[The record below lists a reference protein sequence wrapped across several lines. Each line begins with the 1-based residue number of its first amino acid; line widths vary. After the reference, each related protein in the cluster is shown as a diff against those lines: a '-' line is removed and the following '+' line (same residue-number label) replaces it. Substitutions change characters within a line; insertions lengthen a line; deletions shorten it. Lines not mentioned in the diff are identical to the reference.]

1 MYTLE
6 MLKSKET
13 SPHLLSNS
21 KGTCYVT
28 NSSATWKSRTFLL
41 PPSLEK
47 GLPSTGEGGEVV
59 THPIWPRTA
68 KCSQFLTYLNS
79 TAIDSN
85 TIHLSSFIE
94 VTSCSPSASL
104 SHLSNL
110 RYTILINWIS
120 LWICCLFLKYFV

>member
-1 MYTLE
+1 MYTLK

-13 SPHLLSNS
+13 SPHLFSNS

-28 NSSATWKSRTFLL
+28 NSSVTWKSRAFLV
-41 PPSLEK
+41 PPSWEK
-47 GLPSTGEGGEVV
+47 GLPSTTGEGGEVT

-79 TAIDSN
+79 NAIYSIN
-85 TIHLSSFIE
+85 IHLSSFIE
-94 VTSCSPSASL
+94 VTSCSLSTSL

-110 RYTILINWIS
+110 R
-120 LWICCLFLKYFV
+120 